1 MRAKI
6 SGDIKITGEDGQ
18 LIAMSFFNT
27 PINADCIN
35 TLNQICDASAIV
47 MRELVQQPEYL
58 AKTIQ
63 GLMFSGKQ

>member
-1 MRAKI
+1 MKAKVE
-6 SGDIKITGEDGQ
+6 GDIKITGENGQ

-27 PINADCIN
+27 PINADSIN

-47 MRELVQQPEYL
+47 MSELVQRPEYL

-63 GLMFSGKQ
+63 GLIFDGKQ